1 MKNLGTLSLKA
12 SEAIAENK
20 FVTIT
25 GNYEVGQAD
34 ADDIIAGVATQN
46 AEAGQSVGAEARGVV
61 KVVSGAAVAV
71 GDPVKSDA
79 DGAAIVA
86 ASGDDFCG
94 VAITASTAA
103 GEMVDVLLDSTG
115 TVA

>member
-12 SEAIAENK
+12 SEAIVENK

-34 ADDIIAGVATQN
+34 ADDLVAGVANTN
-46 AEAGQSVGAEARGVV
+46 ADAGQSIAVEGRGVV
-61 KVVSGAAVAV
+61 KVVSAEAVAA
-71 GDPVKSDA
+71 GEPVKSDA
-79 DGAAIVA
+79 NGEAEVA
-86 ASGDDFCG
+86 TTGEDFVG
-94 VAITASTAA
+94 VAVTSSTAA
-103 GEMVDVLLDSTG
+103 GEMVDVLLDVTG